1 MIGGSSIHSELSI
14 EVGKGVEATGV
25 VEATL
30 ILTVAALYLAVVAGR
45 IGTNQLVPNA
55 QLCGGPLKERDQFT
69 VGLCKAVGELK
80 PVVSLDTV
88 NGEAMLFEEGVC
100 LLQKV
105 CRRTGALLIVG
116 RQVPQP

>member
-1 MIGGSSIHSELSI
+1 MHSQLSV
-14 EVGKGVEATGV
+14 EVGKRVEAIGI
-25 VEATL
+25 VEAML
-30 ILTVAALYLAVVAGR
+30 ILTVAALYLAIVTGR
-45 IGTNQLVPNA
+45 VGTNQLVPNA

-80 PVVSLDTV
+80 PVVSLDTF
-88 NGEAMLFEEGVC
+88 NGEAMLFEEGVR

-116 RQVPQP
+116 RQITQP